1 MTTIIKAGHPQN
13 GSLNI
18 RAPVFNLT
26 DISEQ
31 ADHYLVEVRQQ
42 AKQIVAEANQ
52 QAEAIRQRAEE
63 EGRRTAFEAIEQ
75 MLQEKV
81 TKQVKTALPALRRAV
96 EELQKAQQSWISYW
110 EKEAVH
116 LATAIAERV
125 IRRELSANN
134 GITLDLI
141 SETLR
146 MVTQNSTIKLNLN
159 PEDYDTLR
167 EQVEK
172 LVGELCDVATIAI
185 ISNTE
190 ITPGSCRLDTEL
202 GSIDQQIESQLRRIE
217 EELTD
222 F

>member
-1 MTTIIKAGHPQN
+1 MTTIIKAGQPQN
-13 GSLNI
+13 GSLGI
-18 RAPVFNLT
+18 RAPVFHLT
-26 DISEQ
+26 DISQQ
-31 ADHYLVEVRQQ
+31 ADHYLVEARQQ
-42 AKQIVAEANQ
+42 ANQILADANQ
-52 QAEAIRQRAEE
+52 QAEAIRQRAEQ
-63 EGRRTAFEAIEQ
+63 EGRRRAFEVSEQ
-75 MLQEKV
+75 MLQEKI
-81 TKQVKTALPALRRAV
+81 TKQMNTAIPALRRAI
-96 EELQKAQQSWISYW
+96 EELQKSQQSWISHW

-125 IRRELSANN
+125 IRRELSANTD
-134 GITLDLI
+134 ITLDLI

-146 MVTQNSTIKLNLN
+146 MVTQNSMIKLNLN
-159 PEDYDTLR
+159 PKDFDTLH

-172 LVGELCDVATIAI
+172 LVGELCDMTNISI

-202 GSIDQQIESQLRRIE
+202 GSIDQQIESQLQRIE